1 MHREAGNL
9 YYLRHPAVIL
19 KISFGTLIKSR
30 IILYCLRSSPI
41 HEESTLFW

>member
-9 YYLRHPAVIL
+9 YYLRHRAVIL

-30 IILYCLRSSPI
+30 IVTHYIF
-41 HEESTLFW
+41 LFTFR